1 MPLGTIPL
9 CVFLMHSGH
18 ERLAQKCRSF
28 CTIKRSLMT
37 GSERINLIVP
47 VTAIKDIIINL
58 SIVYANGETN
68 LLYLSDN

>member
-1 MPLGTIPL
+1 
-9 CVFLMHSGH
+9 MHSGH